1 MTAVVDRPKG
11 TEKASGPDDTR
22 LRMGLETTLL
32 AWVRT
37 GMALMGF
44 GFVVAR
50 FGLFLR
56 ELIAARHLPERRGL
70 AVSLYLGVALI
81 LLGVGVNLAS
91 GWLTWRFLRRHPSTG
106 PELPATMPLGLVLSF
121 LVALV
126 GVAMSVYLAILEV

>member
-1 MTAVVDRPKG
+1 MTALADSPPP
-11 TEKASGPDDTR
+11 TEKASGPDAR

-70 AVSLYLGVALI
+70 SVSLYLGVALI

-91 GWLTWRFLRRHPSTG
+91 GWLTWRFLRKHPPAG
-106 PELPATMPLGLVLSF
+106 EDLPATMPLGLVLSF

-126 GVAMSVYLAILEV
+126 GMAMAVYLAALEV